1 MKLERPSS
9 DLSKT
14 VSNIIFGQN
23 LHILE
28 YVEVTV
34 PKSQDLGTVRN
45 LKNGIKNFCHKTND
59 FKCRISLVFITFMSL
74 YALLY
79 KGHRK

>member
-45 LKNGIKNFCHKTND
+45 LKNGIKDFCRETIVI
-59 FKCRISLVFITFMSL
+59 KCKWKSSVEFST
-74 YALLY
+74 YQY
-79 KGHRK
+79 

>member
-45 LKNGIKNFCHKTND
+45 LKNGIKDFCRETYGFESWLSPVKQNYLPD
-59 FKCRISLVFITFMSL
+59 
-74 YALLY
+74 
-79 KGHRK
+79 

>member
-34 PKSQDLGTVRN
+34 PKSWDLGTVRN
-45 LKNGIKNFCHKTND
+45 LKNGIKDFCRETRVYK
-59 FKCRISLVFITFMSL
+59 ITI
-74 YALLY
+74 
-79 KGHRK
+79 R

>member
-34 PKSQDLGTVRN
+34 PKSWDLGTVTSTHSKMCKICPKMTFETVLERSSDA
-45 LKNGIKNFCHKTND
+45 LSS
-59 FKCRISLVFITFMSL
+59 FK
-74 YALLY
+74 YN
-79 KGHRK
+79 

>member
-34 PKSQDLGTVRN
+34 PKSWDLGTVRN
-45 LKNGIKNFCHKTND
+45 LKNGIKDFCRET
-59 FKCRISLVFITFMSL
+59 L
-74 YALLY
+74 
-79 KGHRK
+79 

>member
-45 LKNGIKNFCHKTND
+45 LKNGIKDFCRET
-59 FKCRISLVFITFMSL
+59 RSLTYMSMLDCFTFQIFF
-74 YALLY
+74 
-79 KGHRK
+79 

>member
-34 PKSQDLGTVRN
+34 PKSQDLGTVRT
-45 LKNGIKNFCHKTND
+45 LKNGIKDFC
-59 FKCRISLVFITFMSL
+59 RETFGS
-74 YALLY
+74 ALSYIGL
-79 KGHRK
+79 

>member
-34 PKSQDLGTVRN
+34 SKSWDLGTVRN
-45 LKNGIKNFCHKTND
+45 LKNGTDQTFSLENSVKTVRTD
-59 FKCRISLVFITFMSL
+59 
-74 YALLY
+74 
-79 KGHRK
+79 

>member
-14 VSNIIFGQN
+14 VSNIIFGQI
-23 LHILE
+23 LQILE

-45 LKNGIKNFCHKTND
+45 LKNGIKDFCRETTN
-59 FKCRISLVFITFMSL
+59 LSL
-74 YALLY
+74 YYFPLKKLHFTMFFQWKDY
-79 KGHRK
+79 